1 PPSSP
6 HAGRRR
12 SERHSR
18 DGFAPRN
25 ALHCRGG
32 AAWCV
37 GAHFRGLTI
46 PQGAVPGRAPGFGHM
61 APTYL
66 CRFPGSASYGRRGSA
81 LIIVV
86 TRALPFSRHPE
97 VRAKR
102 ASKGDGPST
111 SAVILRGPR
120 CARAPQDDGSR
131 VETIAN
137 EKAELRVAAQAR
149 RDALS

>member
-1 PPSSP
+1 M
-6 HAGRRR
+6 AGRRSR
-12 SERHSR
+12 ERRGR

-25 ALHCRGG
+25 ALHCWGG

-81 LIIVV
+81 LSFWRMARVGRNDDSLGPFRPRRGAPLLFELSVAANLKYHYSGVV
-86 TRALPFSRHPE
+86 TPLLNYP
-97 VRAKR
+97 
-102 ASKGDGPST
+102 T
-111 SAVILRGPR
+111 
-120 CARAPQDDGSR
+120 APTK
-131 VETIAN
+131 E
-137 EKAELRVAAQAR
+137 
-149 RDALS
+149 